1 MTFADIIS
9 IGIIAIFATILY
21 WALDKFGGKSNP
33 RDVLAIVKNLIFTAV
48 GEANQIVVNDLKSED
63 KFGDY
68 EKDKV
73 FEYVFD
79 FVISHTPKS
88 VQKVVRKYYE
98 SFEDY
103 VSLEIENA
111 VLAYKGLPT
120 GFAELIEPDSIDYSE
135 YKDSDEDN
143 DIPSFKEAIDSN
155 ASLEECFE
163 AVDQWLKE
171 AEQYDVNIEDC
182 APVIKDAEAFKKWM
196 NREKDPEVEKIL
208 AELDAKNDSATE
220 EENAELSDEERIHEI
235 SISMQLDNSF
245 INNDKVCAKAQKMLS
260 AIRNPNNTTE
270 EDAELSEDES
280 DDDDDGIVE
289 EASEPLDK

>member
-9 IGIIAIFATILY
+9 IGIIAIFATVLY

-48 GEANQIVVNDLKSED
+48 GEANQVAVNDLKSED

-79 FVISHTPKS
+79 FVMSHTPKS
-88 VQKVVRKYYE
+88 VQKIVRKYYK

-135 YKDSDEDN
+135 YKDSDED
-143 DIPSFKEAIDSN
+143 DIPGFKEAIDSD
-155 ASLEECFE
+155 ASLEECFA
-163 AVDQWLKE
+163 AVDQYLKE

-182 APVIKDAEAFKKWM
+182 APVIKDAEEFKKWM

-208 AELDAKNDSATE
+208 AELDAKNDSTE
-220 EENAELSDEERIHEI
+220 E
-235 SISMQLDNSF
+235 
-245 INNDKVCAKAQKMLS
+245 
-260 AIRNPNNTTE
+260 NT
-270 EDAELSEDES
+270 ELSEDES
-280 DDDDDGIVE
+280 NDDDNDIVE

>member
-9 IGIIAIFATILY
+9 IGIIAIFATVLY

-48 GEANQIVVNDLKSED
+48 GEANQVAVNDLKSED

-73 FEYVFD
+73 FGYVFD
-79 FVISHTPKS
+79 FVMSHTPKS
-88 VQKVVRKYYE
+88 VQKIVRKYYK

-135 YKDSDEDN
+135 YKDSDD
-143 DIPSFKEAIDSN
+143 DISDFKEAIDSD
-155 ASLEECFE
+155 ASLEECFA
-163 AVDQWLKE
+163 AVDQYLKE

-182 APVIKDAEAFKKWM
+182 TPVIKDAEEFKKWM
-196 NREKDPEVEKIL
+196 NRGKR
-208 AELDAKNDSATE
+208 S
-220 EENAELSDEERIHEI
+220 
-235 SISMQLDNSF
+235 
-245 INNDKVCAKAQKMLS
+245 
-260 AIRNPNNTTE
+260 
-270 EDAELSEDES
+270 
-280 DDDDDGIVE
+280 
-289 EASEPLDK
+289 

>member
-48 GEANQIVVNDLKSED
+48 GEANQVAVNDLKNED

-73 FEYVFD
+73 FNYVFD
-79 FVISHTPKS
+79 FVVSHTPKR
-88 VQKVVRKYYE
+88 VQKIVRKYYE

-135 YKDSDEDN
+135 YKASDD
-143 DIPSFKEAIDSN
+143 DIPDFKEAIDSN
-155 ASLEECFE
+155 ASLEECFA
-163 AVDQWLKE
+163 AVDQYLKE

-182 APVIKDAEAFKKWM
+182 APVIKDAEEFKKWM

-220 EENAELSDEERIHEI
+220 ENAELSDEEHIHEI
-235 SISMQLDNSF
+235 SISMQVDNSF

-270 EDAELSEDES
+270 ENAELSEDES
-280 DDDDDGIVE
+280 DDDNDDIVE

>member
-9 IGIIAIFATILY
+9 IGIIAIFATVLY

-48 GEANQIVVNDLKSED
+48 GEANQVAVNDLKSED

-135 YKDSDEDN
+135 YKDSDD
-143 DIPSFKEAIDSN
+143 DIPDFKEAIDSD
-155 ASLEECFE
+155 ASLEECFA
-163 AVDQWLKE
+163 AVDQYLKE

-182 APVIKDAEAFKKWM
+182 APVIKDAEEFKKWM

-208 AELDAKNDSATE
+208 AELDAKNESAS
-220 EENAELSDEERIHEI
+220 EENTELSD
-235 SISMQLDNSF
+235 
-245 INNDKVCAKAQKMLS
+245 
-260 AIRNPNNTTE
+260 
-270 EDAELSEDES
+270 DES

-289 EASEPLDK
+289 EAPEPLDK